1 MGMLSK
7 CQQVLH
13 VKTSIVILVEFVECD
28 MSLDVNTFTLSLII
42 KTSIVTLGEFVECD
56 MSLDIYTFTLS
67 LTVKTR
73 IVILVEFVEI
83 YSDHMAK

>member
-1 MGMLSK
+1 
-7 CQQVLH
+7 
-13 VKTSIVILVEFVECD
+13 
-28 MSLDVNTFTLSLII
+28 MSLDVNTFTLSLTV